1 MTGVHDPLVR
11 GNIDLSLSGGI
22 GSGSCAFYERS
33 GDRLKVLRVRL
44 SPGGDVAQVE
54 EQLKHGAMPLPEI
67 LPGGRGYYFK
77 DPASKTN
84 AAHAMLVRNKSMIN
98 IQLEIGV
105 EGRDNAADVVAL
117 MKLIA
122 PKLITDASAP
132 SESPAPAPTKG

>member
-1 MTGVHDPLVR
+1 M
-11 GNIDLSLSGGI
+11 
-22 GSGSCAFYERS
+22 A
-33 GDRLKVLRVRL
+33 
-44 SPGGDVAQVE
+44 DVQEKLAN
-54 EQLKHGAMPLPEI
+54 GAKQLPEI
-67 LPGGRGYYFK
+67 VPGGRGYYFT
-77 DPASKTN
+77 DSRSKTN
-84 AAHAMLVRNKSMIN
+84 TVYAMLVRDEAMIN